1 MHRLAVALAKLAAER
16 GVKFCYDANVAEVLV
31 KNGRACGL
39 RLSTGEQIEANAV
52 VVNADVRA
60 LTAGLFGR
68 DVTDAA
74 PKTKSGTASLSALT
88 WNIAAPTH
96 GFPLLRHNV
105 FFSENYAAEFED
117 IFGRQRLPENPTVYV
132 CAQDRTDRNESDA
145 IGAERLLCLV
155 NAPALGGIRKFRDEE
170 ITACEHQTFDLLQ
183 RCGLHISR
191 STETSVLTT
200 PHEFEQLFPATHGA
214 LYGAAN
220 HGWQGSFSRMG
231 ARSKL
236 PGLYLAGGSVHP
248 GPGVP
253 MAALSGQFAAQSIV
267 ADCGKP

>member
-105 FFSENYAAEFED
+105 FFSENYATEFED